1 MRRSIAGAAVL
12 GSLFLAACSDSPHA
26 TSPGTA
32 STPATSPSP
41 QRSYATPLQSRVGQW
56 AADRQAQGLPTPTLS
71 FEFHSDQGASVAEL
85 ERKLY
90 GPGQG
95 YAYTA
100 RTVMQYDG
108 PAQANLKRWPD
119 FTVTDEQARSLGV
132 TGAEL
137 TRRYVAAMETAHPG
151 FWGRYTLGYEPRTYT
166 VTESGTGTS
175 PDRSSIVPR
184 APAEATAVAS
194 ASDELVLGFSLGV
207 SLLPGKSWSFG
218 LEDVEEVTFSVHVGA
233 GIGLRLPLAA
243 SLEAPDSMN
252 EGSTYTANS
261 AVHGVNWSGAQYT
274 AAGVTAQDGHE
285 AYAFFQAQGCVSL
298 SGVYDRDE
306 DCAGPD
312 TSLTADFAT
321 PFGSG
326 ASFPLPTLSYPLV
339 DFGVAGVDLDA
350 TPSAGSDKITAH
362 WGVSGEALGGGDL
375 TYTTPSSSVDLQP
388 VYAVDG
394 PATAT
399 YALNDFRYYFNNFAI
414 TLGVSLWVSVPI
426 PLAPDWEDSWSRDLI
441 TLDLSFLIGALDL
454 SVGIH
459 DGSSPTGLGT
469 QVTILNVAPTA
480 DLTLAGGQV
489 IVINGVPTVVG
500 DVGED
505 FTLTGTSH
513 DPGRD
518 DLTASWDW
526 GDGAPSPDQSH
537 VYPVPGST
545 GPNDVTDVQV
555 HAFGRACMYDVTF
568 RSVDDD
574 AASAEDHALLMV
586 TASGNPA
593 RMEGWWQQ
601 QYAGT
606 GNKVLAEDVLNCYL
620 AMVNHVSAV
629 FSEARDASTIGA
641 AWAVLNL
648 PHNGGSELEQL
659 DRELMVAWLNFAS
672 GAMDYDQLVDTNA
685 DGVAD
690 TALNVVMQTAEAAR
704 LNPSSSPG
712 TLRAYTQLV
721 HQISQQ
727 FTM

>member
-1 MRRSIAGAAVL
+1 MRRSIAGAALL
-12 GSLFLAACSDSPHA
+12 GALFLTACSDSRNAIPTGIA
-26 TSPGTA
+26 K
-32 STPATSPSP
+32 TPAQPASAQSL
-41 QRSYATPLQSRVGQW
+41 YATPLQSRVGQW
-56 AADRQAQGLPTPTLS
+56 AADRQAQGLPAPALS
-71 FEFHSDQGASVAEL
+71 FEFHSDQGSSLAEL
-85 ERKLY
+85 EKKLY
-90 GPGQG
+90 APGQG

-100 RTVMQYDG
+100 RTVMHYDG
-108 PAQANLKRWPD
+108 PAQAGLKRWPD
-119 FTVTDEQARSLGV
+119 FTLSDDAAQKLGV

-137 TRRYVAAMETAHPG
+137 TRRYVAAIEAAHPG
-151 FWGRYTLGYEPRTYT
+151 FWSRYTLGYEPRTYT
-166 VTESGTGTS
+166 VSESGTGTS
-175 PDRSSIVPR
+175 PDRSTMAAR

-194 ASDELVLGFSLGV
+194 ASDQLVLGFSLGV

-274 AAGVTAQDGHE
+274 AAGVTPQDGNE

-306 DCAGPD
+306 ECAGPD

-339 DFGVAGVDLDA
+339 DFGVAGVNLDA
-350 TPSAGSDKITAH
+350 TPKAGSDRITAH
-362 WGVSGEALGGGDL
+362 WNVSGEAQGGGDL
-375 TYTTPSSSVDLQP
+375 TYTGPSSPITLSP
-388 VYAVDG
+388 VLAVDG

-454 SVGIH
+454 SVGTH

-469 QVTILNVAPTA
+469 QVTILNVPPTA

-489 IVINGVPTVVG
+489 VVINGVSTVVG
-500 DVGED
+500 DVGEN
-505 FTLTGTSH
+505 FTFTGTSH

-518 DLTASWDW
+518 DLTVSWDW
-526 GDGAPSPDQSH
+526 GDGAPSPDQTH
-537 VYPVPGST
+537 LYPVPGAT

-555 HAFGRACMYDVTF
+555 HAFGRACMYNTTF
-568 RSVDDD
+568 KSVDDD
-574 AASAEDHALLMV
+574 AAWAEDHALLMV

-606 GNKVLAEDVLNCYL
+606 GNNVLAEDVLNCYL

-629 FSEARDASTIGA
+629 FSEARDASTIAA

-672 GAMDYDQLVDTNA
+672 GAMGYTQLVDTNA
-685 DGVAD
+685 DGAAD
-690 TALNVVMQTAEAAR
+690 TPLNVVMQAAEAAR

-727 FTM
+727 FTS